1 MTTSQRR
8 MLELALLGL
17 EAERQR
23 IEAELADIRKQLGR
37 VRPDQ
42 IERGASRRLAAPQS
56 PNKGRTMTAAQRRKI
71 SRAMKA
77 RWAAAKV
84 KRQPEKLSFRN
95 APPRDAP
102 IRSI

>member
-17 EAERQR
+17 ESERQR
-23 IEAELADIRKQLGR
+23 IEVELADIRQRLGR
-37 VRPDQ
+37 IRPDQ
-42 IERGASRRLAAPQS
+42 IERGPSSGLAQRQS

-77 RWAAAKV
+77 RWAAAK
-84 KRQPEKLSFRN
+84 KRAGGKS
-95 APPRDAP
+95 
-102 IRSI
+102 